1 MGTSSLFDEISTRC
15 LIDVEVVEDFDQS
28 TSELVRQT
36 LRFAGRLAV
45 DCGARVY
52 ESPAPLSNADSPM
65 NIFLSEGKR
74 PLSEAPAHALVLTH
88 NPALSTHCV
97 VVSVRPRDD
106 SAQDCPDTDLT
117 MQARSGL
124 CHLIGDPDHEPLKIG
139 GHQVVSAGGYAA
151 FSALV
156 ALCLKKARLSVT
168 DRAEVNL
175 LGVMTWVNWKAVAL
189 GALGKELKREGAQAE
204 WPVFRLRDGHAAMVF
219 FEPQWD
225 TVCDL
230 IGDTRLRDERLR
242 TFQDRESNRDLYQG
256 IIANWF
262 STRTKAEV
270 TRLMDANHIP
280 NGVVATP
287 EDLLRDPL
295 VLHRGGMSSGVSS
308 TGRPYSR
315 PRLPHR
321 VYRVASERKAS
332 RPAMP
337 KSVASSSTTLPL
349 QGLRVIDLGVITAGA
364 GAGALLADLGA
375 DVIKVES
382 TTYADPFRSWAGS
395 EKGDSPLFK
404 FNNRNKRG
412 VALDLKTPAGRE
424 AFLQLVHESDLVMEN
439 FPPRRARSV
448 EHRLRCAT
456 RCQPRHR
463 ARVPDRP
470 GLDGPGSENV
480 SFGSSLEARS
490 GIASVTRSFDGTPF
504 VSGRNLNYPDQ
515 IVCLHAAGAIMAAL
529 LRQTRERGALHL
541 DISQRDVAIYTL
553 SDRVLAASM
562 GDPVYAEFRQPRSVL
577 RVSEYLQVPRRPLVG
592 SVGATRSLRGRP
604 FRDGP
609 RRPRTTPSLDRTDAG
624 RGSPRHPVWHRGLMR
639 EVQHRDRAGTGPEYG
654 YGLCLHPLALRRAR
668 QGLSLPVGGLPDV
681 RDARQSRSRRA
692 QPGDR
697 PRCLIWQT
705 YEPRSRRP

>member
-412 VALDLKTPAGRE
+412 VALDLKTPTGRD
-424 AFLQLVHESDLVMEN
+424 AFLQLVRESDLVMEN
-439 FPPRRARSV
+439 FRRGV
-448 EHRLRCAT
+448 LDRLNIGFDVLRGAN
-456 RCQPRHR
+456 
-463 ARVPDRP
+463 PDIVLVSLTGQ

-562 GDPVYAEFRQPRSVL
+562 GDPVYAEFVNHDPCYAFQNICKSLDGRWL
-577 RVSEYLQVPRRPLVG
+577 AVSVPRDRSAVVL
-592 SVGATRSLRGRP
+592 SVTGLGVLEQLPRWIAQMRAGAVLDTLCGIGVSCAKCSTGIELAQDLSMDTDFAFTRSPSGELVKGFP
-604 FRDGP
+604 FQ
-609 RRPRTTPSLDRTDAG
+609 LA
-624 RGSPRHPVWHRGLMR
+624 GSPMSVTRDSPGLGEHNR
-639 EVQHRDRAGTGPEYG
+639 EIV
-654 YGLCLHPLALRRAR
+654 
-668 QGLSLPVGGLPDV
+668 
-681 RDARQSRSRRA
+681 
-692 QPGDR
+692 PGA
-697 PRCLIWQT
+697 
-705 YEPRSRRP
+705 